1 MPSRQN
7 DKLKKLLGMKE
18 KRVPDMVREREMNDV
33 RNYNRNQQAR
43 VFENEKRQV
52 ARYGQD
58 TNPESAKDIGS
69 SFKLQ
74 VYTLKLQAL
83 LQAKMD
89 AIKQVELV
97 IGTANRGGDPDAPP
111 DQQAQQ
117 APQGITLGASQ
128 LRDARLAPYVNTIF
142 GKAELVN
149 SFNETMA
156 FIKTYMGDILSD
168 DRVRDTVYTSLL
180 TPLSQQLVMC
190 ANEYPPFYTQL
201 QVRGQVAPN
210 GQVRTF
216 AELGDAGKNDARA
229 KAIFRGQAVQ
239 VFSVLMCCA
248 ENINIQALRP
258 ITAKDVEQ
266 YAKDNDVDEII
277 RSRGPAV
284 GPLRE
289 GALPTPALPSG
300 QSIIPG
306 YPPEPPP
313 APAPPRYPPGP
324 PTADPAPPQQQGQQ
338 GQPIQ
343 QATLQSTVNLLT
355 AFAQANPLNVASPL
369 QFRSYGQDGKRV
381 ALQAIRD
388 FNQNADGTFKFPPPT
403 VRMLSDARKE
413 IGRAGQPQQGQQTPP
428 RAVSP
433 TGQQGGPAPAGPA
446 VDTRRDLRDFA
457 RMNTGMTGITT
468 NQSVCPILPAPF
480 NNIDP
485 NSDMGQVVDSIVYRI
500 RGEEDAQDRV
510 FNAKNAQDVD
520 FVMGNLS
527 PTRQQMWETEM
538 PNEATRRE
546 LVRAVIKAMR
556 DLRIRF
562 ANEASQSQRRPDFE
576 VNARQQPQQFLYGL
590 GKKTNAKVFLRG
602 CGVPE
607 DIIGTAMMR
616 HGLPDDAEVGDLE
629 GSGILDTLKNF
640 AGSVAD
646 SASGWFDT
654 IKANMPTMSDVRRAV
669 GKIVPDSMSEY
680 VPSGLKRT
688 FGDKAKDFFGFGMSG
703 GEFQA
708 DPYRATHA
716 RHREPF
722 DNFFDNRGYRQG
734 AVQRMTTMFVPDWE
748 ISSGLHRLKGGD
760 QLSDHDPELL
770 RRQDHHDVSL
780 YKPAVIQQPIHGYG
794 HDGDEDEQYE
804 GGLKQR
810 LRKPIAIDV
819 IGRPYRKD
827 PMFVHRVED
836 HDEFQPRTIGDEGIA
851 HYEELEKPADMD
863 EDPNPFRVRT
873 ENHKVNTGKMKKVTY
888 HTK

>member
-1 MPSRQN
+1 MPSKQS

-58 TNPESAKDIGS
+58 TNPEPAKDIGS

-83 LQAKMD
+83 LQAKID

-149 SFNETMA
+149 AFNETMA

-201 QVRGQVAPN
+201 QVRGQVAPD
-210 GQVRTF
+210 GRVRAW
-216 AELGDAGKNDARA
+216 AELGDAGRNDARA

-258 ITAKDVEQ
+258 ITARDVDQ
-266 YAKDNDVDEII
+266 YARDNDVDEII

-284 GPLRE
+284 GPIAE

-313 APAPPRYPPGP
+313 PQAPPRYPPGP
-324 PTADPAPPQQQGQQ
+324 PTADPAQPQPAPAPAPQQGQQAQMATVDSTKALMEAFEADGNSLRRSDYTPKNGTGFMRALIAWNDTQAQPFPVPRVVDVESARVAIRDERRGGQPAPQQGQQ
-338 GQPIQ
+338 GQ
-343 QATLQSTVNLLT
+343 
-355 AFAQANPLNVASPL
+355 
-369 QFRSYGQDGKRV
+369 
-381 ALQAIRD
+381 
-388 FNQNADGTFKFPPPT
+388 
-403 VRMLSDARKE
+403 
-413 IGRAGQPQQGQQTPP
+413 
-428 RAVSP
+428 
-433 TGQQGGPAPAGPA
+433 QGGPAQDPRAEANFDGFE
-446 VDTRRDLRDFA
+446 T
-457 RMNTGMTGITT
+457 
-468 NQSVCPILPAPF
+468 
-480 NNIDP
+480 NNIVLGALGVQTGNQEGDATETII
-485 NSDMGQVVDSIVYRI
+485 NNV
-500 RGEEDAQDRV
+500 RGVENDQQRV
-510 FNAKNAQDVD
+510 MNAKNDADVQAVYD
-520 FVMGNLS
+520 LLDTKV
-527 PTRQQMWETEM
+527 
-538 PNEATRRE
+538 RRE
-546 LVRAVIKAMR
+546 YEAEYPTEAQKKDRIRQVIRAMR
-556 DLRIRF
+556 
-562 ANEASQSQRRPDFE
+562 
-576 VNARQQPQQFLYGL
+576 NARIAFVQRKNLPATSERQLWGM
-590 GKKTNAKVFLRG
+590 GKKSNAKVFLRG

-629 GSGILDTLKNF
+629 GSGIMDTLKDF

-646 SASGWFDT
+646 SASGWFNT

-669 GKIVPDSMSEY
+669 AKVVPDSFQDY

-708 DPYRATHA
+708 DPHRATHA